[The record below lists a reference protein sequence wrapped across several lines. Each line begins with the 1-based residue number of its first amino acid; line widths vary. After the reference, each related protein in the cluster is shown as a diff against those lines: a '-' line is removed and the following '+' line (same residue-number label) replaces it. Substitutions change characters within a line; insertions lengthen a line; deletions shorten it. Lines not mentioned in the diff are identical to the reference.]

1 MNPGLSPMLVACITL
16 VALAG
21 CGTSP
26 PVKSFLGAS
35 YPAVTYREIQPRS
48 APLRLHLAVEF
59 QRNGEP
65 FPKGDVPLKDYANR
79 ILVNSRVITPV
90 EEGGEGEIRIVLNNI
105 ADPETVAVETAHSG
119 LPLWMLGKTITD
131 TYEMSVFVTTRGI
144 SASRTGIAPG
154 CSVQAIGISTGAM
167 ADGRRSDVMVIGS
180 NAAAPP
186 GSAERQAEFG
196 PHGSS
201 TGSPASCSADARS

>member
-1 MNPGLSPMLVACITL
+1 MNLGLSPMLVAGITL

-21 CGTSP
+21 CGARP

-35 YPAVTYREIQPRS
+35 YPQVGYREIQPRS

-65 FPKGDVPLKDYANR
+65 FPKGNVPLKDYSNR
-79 ILVNSRVITPV
+79 ILVNSGVILPV

-105 ADPETVAVETAHSG
+105 ADADTVAVETARRG

-131 TYEMSVFVTTRGI
+131 AYEMSVILTSGGR
-144 SASRTGIAPG
+144 SARWTGIKHA
-154 CSVQAIGISTGAM
+154 VHTAIGNM
-167 ADGRRSDVMVIGS
+167 AVPEGVQSFPQNQAFAKVLEQMLLRALKDMQRSGEL
-180 NAAAPP
+180 AAPP
-186 GSAERQAEFG
+186 LK
-196 PHGSS
+196 
-201 TGSPASCSADARS
+201 TGSGPADRLR

>member
-1 MNPGLSPMLVACITL
+1 MNFGLSPTLVACIAL

-21 CGTSP
+21 CGAPP

-35 YPAVTYREIQPRS
+35 YPKVTYKEIQPRS
-48 APLRLHLAVEF
+48 APLRLHLVVEF
-59 QRNGEP
+59 QRNGES

-144 SASRTGIAPG
+144 SASRTGIKHA
-154 CSVQAIGISTGAM
+154 VHTAIGNM
-167 ADGRRSDVMVIGS
+167 AVPEAVETFHHKQAFARVLEQMLLQALKDMQRSGEL
-180 NAAAPP
+180 NAAAAHFRRP
-186 GSAERQAEFG
+186 Q
-196 PHGSS
+196 
-201 TGSPASCSADARS
+201 T

>member
-1 MNPGLSPMLVACITL
+1 MNLGLSSMLVAGIAL

-21 CGTSP
+21 CGARP

-35 YPAVTYREIQPRS
+35 YPQVGYREIQPRA

-79 ILVNSRVITPV
+79 ILVNSGVILPV

-105 ADPETVAVETAHSG
+105 ADSDTVAVEAARRA

-131 TYEMSVFVTTRGI
+131 TYEMSMSITSRGKV
-144 SASRTGIAPG
+144 ARRTGIQHA
-154 CSVQAIGISTGAM
+154 VHTAIGNM
-167 ADGRRSDVMVIGS
+167 AVPEEVQSFPQNQAFGKVLEQMLLRALKDMQRSGELNVSV
-180 NAAAPP
+180 
-186 GSAERQAEFG
+186 RQAQRVQV
-196 PHGSS
+196 
-201 TGSPASCSADARS
+201 ASR

>member
-1 MNPGLSPMLVACITL
+1 MNFGLSPTLVACIAL
-16 VALAG
+16 VVLTG
-21 CGTSP
+21 CGTRP

-35 YPAVTYREIQPRS
+35 YPKVSYKEVQPRS
-48 APLRLHLAVEF
+48 TPLRLHLAVEF

-144 SASRTGIAPG
+144 SASRTGIKHA
-154 CSVQAIGISTGAM
+154 VHTAIGNM
-167 ADGRRSDVMVIGS
+167 AVPEAVETFHHKQAFARVLEQMLLQALKDMQRSGEL
-180 NAAAPP
+180 NAAAAHSRRP
-186 GSAERQAEFG
+186 Q
-196 PHGSS
+196 
-201 TGSPASCSADARS
+201 T

>member
-1 MNPGLSPMLVACITL
+1 MNFGLSPTLVACIAL

-21 CGTSP
+21 CGAPP

-35 YPAVTYREIQPRS
+35 YPKVTYKEIQPRS

-144 SASRTGIAPG
+144 SASRTGIKHA
-154 CSVQAIGISTGAM
+154 VHTAIGNM
-167 ADGRRSDVMVIGS
+167 AVPETVETFHHKQAFARVLEQMLLQALKDMQRSGEL
-180 NAAAPP
+180 NAAAAHIRRP
-186 GSAERQAEFG
+186 Q
-196 PHGSS
+196 
-201 TGSPASCSADARS
+201 T